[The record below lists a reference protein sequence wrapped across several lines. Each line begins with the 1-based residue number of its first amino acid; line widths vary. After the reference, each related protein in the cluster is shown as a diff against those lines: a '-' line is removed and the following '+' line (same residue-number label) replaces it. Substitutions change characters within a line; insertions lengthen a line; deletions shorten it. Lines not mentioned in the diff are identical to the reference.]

1 MESSSLLVSV
11 LVLLVCCRAFAQ
23 NACNGNGP
31 TVADVIARDPQTR
44 LSAAWSAQTNTDII
58 LASRGINITI
68 LIASD
73 LALEKATG
81 FTNTSA
87 SDNVVLAMAGVMEGY
102 LTAEN
107 VTSVP
112 SVNSVLGIVKNQDY
126 AIKFVRDSETGE
138 LKFMGNAED
147 GFVNVIS
154 TTEACN
160 GVVYVVDRVIYPADR
175 ATQVLSDY
183 DPTSRVN
190 EIYLNGAKCN
200 VSLPDA
206 VEALPNTAPWVSAWE
221 DNGMTDPLSNIWLAS
236 TVFIPQNNVTEASS
250 TTAALMYNMLRG
262 EFCPEEL
269 VAAGSMNS
277 MLGEVAKTDL
287 PLRFEKDADGNV
299 IVIGAVNSAKVVGK
313 SIGCNSVVLMT
324 DRPLVPPAT
333 VGSMVVPK
341 DLPTKPIR
349 HITCNPIVY
358 LDDGGPVAPASAS
371 NNSPSNSPV
380 DTEIIRGDGV
390 DDNSTDTSSSSSN
403 LALAIGLGVGVG
415 CAAIAAIA
423 SAYIIRQRR
432 SNSKNS
438 AVAGEK
444 LGSCP
449 PKDGYVSSG
458 TSGISNIEPTGIN
471 SFGSVPA
478 STIAASLVAF
488 TTGDIATNRH
498 HTARVEESSLE
509 SSAINNPL
517 ESRAVS
523 GSPGTGLLSSLT
535 SKVSSGA
542 GQLARLG
549 FTNPDG
555 LDLWEIDADLVEI
568 AIDERGE
575 PIELGKGS
583 FGAVYRGT
591 VRGVQPAAIK
601 VLNASVGIEA
611 EAAFQ
616 REAAILK
623 HVNRDRNVVQLYGT
637 SKLPDGKLL
646 LLTELM
652 EGGDLRRALSNSDAT
667 EALAWHKAG
676 KGIALDIARGL
687 TALHVVNVVH
697 RDLKSKNV
705 FLSSRLDAKIGD
717 VGIAAIQTQAGFLTA
732 SAGQVVGTL
741 AWSAP
746 ELLLGKR
753 CTEKVDIYSFGI
765 VLWEIATGNIPQRG
779 FTYTLTPSIRCP
791 VELINL
797 IEECTDED
805 PAKRPSAKQA
815 YDRILAIPPVT
826 EP

>member
-112 SVNSVLGIVKNQDY
+112 SVNSVLGIVKNEDY

-221 DNGMTDPLSNIWLAS
+221 DNGMTAPLSNIWLAS

-277 MLGEVAKTDL
+277 MLGEVTKTDL

-324 DRPLVPPAT
+324 DRPLVPPSAPI
-333 VGSMVVPK
+333 VEGSIIVPEN
-341 DLPTKPIR
+341 LPTKPIR

-358 LDDGGPVAPASAS
+358 LDDGGPVASASAS

-415 CAAIAAIA
+415 CAAIAAVA

-517 ESRAVS
+517 ESRAAMEV
-523 GSPGTGLLSSLT
+523 
-535 SKVSSGA
+535 
-542 GQLARLG
+542 QER
-549 FTNPDG
+549 
-555 LDLWEIDADLVEI
+555 DLVEI

-583 FGAVYRGT
+583 FGAVYLGI

-717 VGIAAIQTQAGFLTA
+717 VGIAAVQTQAGFLTA